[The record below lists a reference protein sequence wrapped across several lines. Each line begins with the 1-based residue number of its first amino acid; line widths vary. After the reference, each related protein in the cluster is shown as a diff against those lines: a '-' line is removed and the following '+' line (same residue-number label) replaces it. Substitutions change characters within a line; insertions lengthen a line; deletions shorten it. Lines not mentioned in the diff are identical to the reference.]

1 MKCVLCTTVA
11 ALAVVYCGL
20 CAAADTPPQAAVDP
34 AILANL
40 DRIRQTAIKSD
51 WAWELLEDLVDH
63 IGPRLSGSPQNA
75 AAIGREPNLRIS
87 SSLSRAIWIPG
98 IWVPGQR
105 TTALALPPLRA

>member
-51 WAWELLEDLVDH
+51 WAWELLEDLADH
-63 IGPRLSGSPQNA
+63 IGPCLSGSPQNA
-75 AAIGREPNLRIS
+75 AAINRVAAAMRALGRR
-87 SSLSRAIWIPG
+87 SRCS
-98 IWVPGQR
+98 R
-105 TTALALPPLRA
+105 